1 VAHAGGGTKANRQW
15 LPRLNPCIAVRDVRV
30 AMRGPKAFN
39 ALASYGAAAGAPVIA
54 ALVCICCWAS
64 GPDIERWAPGGLG
77 RLLFAVMMAAQLT
90 VALFVMPVRVAVSIG
105 LERETGAMDLLAMSR
120 LSRFDIV
127 TGRLLGTMA
136 FMGLAMLTSLPV
148 AILCMLMG
156 GLALDDI
163 VYSYLLLVTLSAWVC
178 AVALMIAG
186 LCHRA
191 ITAVVIT
198 YVVLM
203 IWSTYLPVV
212 LMVTQVS
219 PLVISLIAAAALSA
233 LIPYRIVA
241 WLIGPSRRERH
252 RRLSILAGVA
262 ASLLVMGLVFGIL
275 LMPAYKLMLMA
286 HFASSGM
293 LVPYVG
299 LLLPLYADRFPASTA
314 GLGAISGPELVQLYM
329 WALVQMT
336 YLLAGVLF
344 WLMATQSFSMG
355 GRRG

>member
-1 VAHAGGGTKANRQW
+1 MGHPDGGTKVDRRW
-15 LPRLNPCIAVRDVRV
+15 LPRLNPCIAVRDVRL
-30 AMRGPKAFN
+30 AMRGPKAFST
-39 ALASYGAAAGAPVIA
+39 LASYGAAAGVPVIA
-54 ALVCICCWAS
+54 ALVCVSCWAS

-90 VALFVMPVRVAVSIG
+90 VALFVMPVRVAVSMG
-105 LERETGAMDLLAMSR
+105 LERETGTMDLLAMSR
-120 LSRFDIV
+120 LSRFDVV
-127 TGRLLGTMA
+127 TGKLLGTMA

-148 AILCMLMG
+148 AVLCMLMG
-156 GLALDDI
+156 GLAFDDI
-163 VYSYLLLVTLSAWVC
+163 VYSYLLLVMMSAWVC
-178 AVALMIAG
+178 AVALMVAG
-186 LCHRA
+186 LCHRP
-191 ITAVVIT
+191 ITAVVVT

-203 IWSTYLPVV
+203 VWSTYLPFV

-233 LIPYRIVA
+233 LIPHRIVA
-241 WLIGPSRRERH
+241 WLIGPSRWGRH
-252 RRLSILAGVA
+252 RRLSTTAAVG
-262 ASLLVMGLVFGIL
+262 ASLLVLVLVFGVF
-275 LMPAYKLMLMA
+275 LMPAYKLMIVG
-286 HFASSGM
+286 HIASSGM

-299 LLLPLYADRFPASTA
+299 LLSPLYADRFPASTA

-336 YLLAGVLF
+336 YLLAGTLF

>member
-1 VAHAGGGTKANRQW
+1 MGHPDGGTKVRRQW
-15 LPRLNPCIAVRDVRV
+15 LPRLNPCIAVRDVRL
-30 AMRGPKAFN
+30 AMRGPKAFKN
-39 ALASYGAAAGAPVIA
+39 LAAYGFA
-54 ALVCICCWAS
+54 AS
-64 GPDIERWAPGGLG
+64 GPVVAGLGTIGWLDCAADIERAVPGGLG
-77 RLLFAVMMAAQLT
+77 RVLFAVMMFTQLT
-90 VALFVMPVRVAVSIG
+90 CALVDVPVRVAVSTG
-105 LERETGAMDLLAMSR
+105 LERETGTMDLLAMSR

-127 TGRLLGTMA
+127 TGKLLGTMA

-148 AILCMLMG
+148 AVLCMLMG
-156 GLALDDI
+156 GLAFDDI
-163 VYSYLLLVTLSAWVC
+163 VYSYLLLVTMSAWVC
-178 AVALMIAG
+178 AVALLVAG

-219 PLVISLIAAAALSA
+219 PLLVSLIAAAALSA
-233 LIPYRIVA
+233 LVPYRIVA
-241 WLIGPSRRERH
+241 WLIGPSRWERH
-252 RRLSILAGVA
+252 RRLSTVA
-262 ASLLVMGLVFGIL
+262 AVGASLLVLALVFGVF
-275 LMPAYKLMLMA
+275 LMPAYKLMIVG
-286 HFASSGM
+286 HIASSGM

-299 LLLPLYADRFPASTA
+299 LLTPLYADRFPASTA
-314 GLGAISGPELVQLYM
+314 GLGAISGPDLIQLYM

>member
-1 VAHAGGGTKANRQW
+1 MGGTKLDRQW
-15 LPRLNPCIAVRDVRV
+15 LPRLNPCIAVRDVRI
-30 AMRGPKAFN
+30 AMRGPKAFRE
-39 ALASYGAAAGAPVIA
+39 LAAYGFAAGGPVVA
-54 ALVCICCWAS
+54 ALVCVCSWAP
-64 GPDIERWAPGGLG
+64 GADIERSVPGGLG
-77 RLLFAVMMAAQLT
+77 RALFAVMMFTQLT
-90 VALFVMPVRVAVSIG
+90 VALIDVPIRVAVSTG
-105 LERETGAMDLLAMSR
+105 LERENGTMDMLAMSR
-120 LSRFDIV
+120 LSRFEVV
-127 TGRLLGTMA
+127 TGKLLGRMA
-136 FMGLAMLTSLPV
+136 FVGIGMLASLPV

-163 VYSYLLLVTLSAWVC
+163 VYSYLLLVTMSAWVC

-198 YVVLM
+198 YVVM
-203 IWSTYLPVV
+203 MVWSTYVPVV
-212 LMVTQVS
+212 LMVTHVS

-252 RRLSILAGVA
+252 RRLSTLAGVA
-262 ASLLVMGLVFGIL
+262 ASLLVLGLVFGVL
-275 LMPAYKLMLMA
+275 LVPAYGLMIVA

-299 LLLPLYADRFPASTA
+299 LLLPLYADQLPGVTA
-314 GLGAISGPELVQLYM
+314 GLGAISGPDLVQLYV
-329 WALVQMT
+329 WALAQMT

-344 WLMATQSFSMG
+344 WLMATRSFKMG
-355 GRRG
+355 ERSG